1 MIETLKAQIVNK
13 GKEISE
19 YMDKH
24 NIQIRQEQVMQ
35 QGGGDVQDA
44 NSKGQ
49 SNDTIQST
57 SGVLVDSSSQKS
69 WLIFVNINT
78 IVLFIVIYDEHKHLI
93 VD

>member
-13 GKEISE
+13 GKDISE

-49 SNDTIQST
+49 SNDTTQST

-69 WLIFVNINT
+69 
-78 IVLFIVIYDEHKHLI
+78 
-93 VD
+93 

>member
-49 SNDTIQST
+49 SNDTTQST

-69 WLIFVNINT
+69 WLMLVNINI
-78 IVLFIVIYDEHKHLI
+78 IVLFIVIYDEHKHLN

>member
-49 SNDTIQST
+49 SDDTTQST

-69 WLIFVNINT
+69 WLMLVNINT
-78 IVLFIVIYDEHKHLI
+78 IVLFIVVYDQHKHLI